1 MYLGSEIR
9 IKQKPIDLME
19 QHSERITREHLI
31 HQLEG
36 GQAFI
41 KIEDL
46 LEEIEFEDLGVRPAG
61 LPYSFYE
68 QFFHLRVAQYDILDF
83 SRNSHYERMTWP
95 DDYWPM
101 EQAPG
106 SKEEW
111 EELKKQFFDERN
123 ELMNFILD
131 PKNDLQAEIPHG
143 SGQTLLREALLV
155 LEHNAYHIG
164 QLAIIF
170 RLLN

>member
-1 MYLGSEIR
+1 
-9 IKQKPIDLME
+9 ME
-19 QHSERITREHLI
+19 QHSERVTREHLI

-46 LEEIEFEDLGVRPAG
+46 LDEIDFEDLGKRPDG

-101 EQAPG
+101 EQAPA
-106 SKEEW
+106 SEEEW
-111 EELKKQFFDERN
+111 EELKKQFFDERD
-123 ELMNFILD
+123 EMMNFILD
-131 PKNDLQAEIPHG
+131 PKNDLQTEISHG
-143 SGQTLLREALLV
+143 DGQTLLREALLV

-170 RLLN
+170 RLLNKE

>member
-1 MYLGSEIR
+1 
-9 IKQKPIDLME
+9 ME
-19 QHSERITREHLI
+19 HHSERVTREHLI

-46 LEEIEFEDLGVRPAG
+46 LEEVEFEDLGKRPAG

-95 DDYWPM
+95 HDYWPM
-101 EQAPG
+101 EQSPA
-106 SKEEW
+106 SEEEW

-123 ELMNFILD
+123 EMMNFILN

-143 SGQTLLREALLV
+143 DGQTLLREALLV
-155 LEHNAYHIG
+155 LEHNAYHTG

-170 RLLN
+170 RLLNKE